1 MQKPCELMYGVMQFA
16 RVACVKSVN
25 GGMVVFFALAPSQQ
39 SSQDV
44 HQCQHVWMVTGIE
57 GESLLGVFVFVPGGV
72 KPFVT
77 NVNGGVD
84 QNRGGV

>member
-1 MQKPCELMYGVMQFA
+1 MQKPCELMYGVVQFA
-16 RVACVKSVN
+16 RVTCVESVN
-25 GGMVVFFALAPSQQ
+25 GGMVVFFALTPSQQ
-39 SSQDV
+39 TSQHI
-44 HQCQHVWMVTGIE
+44 HQCQHVRMVTGIE
-57 GESLLGVFVFVPGGV
+57 GEPLLGVVVFVPGGV